1 VIVKMPPVELAVSS
15 ALILEYLRVS
25 AGYVIERKIVT

>member
-1 VIVKMPPVELAVSS
+1 MIVKMPPVELGVSS

-25 AGYVIERKIVT
+25 AGYVEERKIVT